1 MAQIS
6 LKRTINA
13 PIDKVFQTVA
23 DISQFSKAIPHIVK
37 VEFLSEQK
45 SGVGTRFKETRLMKG
60 KEAATELEVAEY
72 IENERVRIVSDTHGT
87 IWDTLFTMTQI
98 DKSVE
103 LVMVMEARAYKS
115 LQKLMI
121 PLVMSMIRR
130 AIADDMDAVKKF
142 CENGTE

>member
-1 MAQIS
+1 
-6 LKRTINA
+6 
-13 PIDKVFQTVA
+13 
-23 DISQFSKAIPHIVK
+23 
-37 VEFLSEQK
+37 
-45 SGVGTRFKETRLMKG
+45 MKG

-87 IWDTLFTMTQI
+87 VWDTVFTVNPSGN
-98 DKSVE
+98 KVE
-103 LVMVMEARAYKS
+103 LVMIMEARAYKS
-115 LQKLMI
+115 MQKLMI